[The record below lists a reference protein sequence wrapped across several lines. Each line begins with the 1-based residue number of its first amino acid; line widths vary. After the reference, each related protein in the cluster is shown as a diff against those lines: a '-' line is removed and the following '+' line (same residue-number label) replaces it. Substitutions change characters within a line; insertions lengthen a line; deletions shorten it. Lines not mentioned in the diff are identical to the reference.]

1 MTTTPKTRR
10 LRVAGITTI
19 AAASLAIGGVVSQ
32 TAGAAD
38 STGSGTTTSSS
49 RPATPPKPPSPGQED
64 ARLAKA
70 LGVSQDKVE
79 SARKAVRA
87 AELDA
92 AVKAGK
98 VTSKQ
103 QDLIEQLRET
113 GFDVPLPPGAGG
125 GPGSGTDPD
134 TALAK
139 ELGVSVSKLRDA
151 RPAPPAG
158 GPGKDG
164 KAPTPPGGTNGKA
177 PTPPAGGPS
186 KDGKAPTPPAGA
198 PGKDGKAPTPPAGA
212 PTPGSGTGTTGTAPT
227 PPSTSK
233 K

>member
-1 MTTTPKTRR
+1 MSLMTTTPKTRR

-38 STGSGTTTSSS
+38 SSSSGTTTSSS

-79 SARKAVRA
+79 SARKAVRS

-92 AVKAGK
+92 AVEAGK

-151 RPAPPAG
+151 RPGPPAG
-158 GPGKDG
+158 GPG
-164 KAPTPPGGTNGKA
+164 
-177 PTPPAGGPS
+177 

-212 PTPGSGTGTTGTAPT
+212 PKPGSGSGSGTGTTGTAPT
-227 PPSTSK
+227 PPPTGTK
-233 K
+233 